1 MITLLRNQLGSV
13 RNVYLRGNHIDRRD
27 DFAQFPEVVL
37 LLHGFFQ
44 TRNIWEVMEHRL
56 RQHNYG
62 VFSLDLGGLLWRFNT
77 RSIEFQSRW
86 LADKIERIAVKHNLG
101 KIHII
106 GHSMGGLLAKQY
118 IQQHGGERRVQSL
131 VTLGTPHHGTPTALL
146 GVFLMGGGL
155 LSRSPFQMLPRSRV
169 IQSIRS
175 ETFPSDISLTSIF
188 SKGDVI
194 CPWWCSVLRNSERSG
209 NIRNVAIKGIGH
221 SELTSD
227 NKVFQLVLQHLSE
240 SSLQT
245 SPKY

>member
-27 DFAQFPEVVL
+27 DFAEFPEVVL

-44 TRNIWEVMEHRL
+44 TRNIWEVMERRL

-62 VFSLDLGGLLWRFNT
+62 VFSLDLGGFLWRFNT
-77 RSIEFQSRW
+77 RSINYQSQW
-86 LADKIERIAVKHNLG
+86 LADKIEGIAVKHNLN

-118 IQQHGGERRVQSL
+118 IQRHGGERRAQSL
-131 VTLGTPHHGTPTALL
+131 ITLGTPHHGTPTALL

-155 LSRSPFQMLPRSRV
+155 LSRSPFQMLPRSKV

-175 ETFPSDISLTSIF
+175 EGFPSEIGLTSIF
-188 SKGDVI
+188 SKGDAI
-194 CPWWCSVLRNSERSG
+194 CPWWCSVLRYPSHSP
-209 NIRNVAIKGIGH
+209 NVKNVSLKGIGH

-227 NKVFQLVLQHLSE
+227 SRVFRLVLQHLSE
-240 SSLQT
+240 NSL
-245 SPKY
+245 PAK